1 MHSAHAQYTKLMLT
15 PSTLFFFS
23 KLNNGDNSSTDGF
36 LMEDNSDCKSDCL
49 FATDTP
55 PSDNENVIYG
65 NKTDVADTAAIANT
79 DTVKD
84 LNLAAVTNG
93 FESICLKSPT
103 TTTTT
108 TTNNTIQQQNGDDID
123 EVDGGGDGDGHGEC
137 STTIRS
143 DINHN
148 GDVNINSKED
158 LDSDTE
164 CTEPSENTTVKSA
177 PDANYERSVET
188 STETLVSDHLLC
200 G

>member
-1 MHSAHAQYTKLMLT
+1 
-15 PSTLFFFS
+15 
-23 KLNNGDNSSTDGF
+23 
-36 LMEDNSDCKSDCL
+36 MEDNSDCKSDCL

-65 NKTDVADTAAIANT
+65 NKTDVADDAAAAAI

-93 FESICLKSPT
+93 FESICLKSS

-108 TTNNTIQQQNGDDID
+108 TTNTIQQNGDVID
-123 EVDGGGDGDGHGEC
+123 EVDGGGEC
-137 STTIRS
+137 STTSRS

-148 GDVNINSKED
+148 GDVNINNKED
-158 LDSDTE
+158 VDSDTE

-177 PDANYERSVET
+177 ADVNYERSVET